1 MMQLTILKAG
11 LMTTIQDAG
20 RFHQAHLGFPVSG
33 FMDAPAAWLANRMVG
48 NPRDAALLEITW
60 SGITLTVDQPCQ
72 VALAGA
78 EFSCLRNARQVNTDR
93 VIQLAAGDTLQ
104 MDHLMSGVRG
114 YLAIAGEFDV
124 PGVLGSKS
132 TLTLAGVGGFRG
144 RALRDGDQ
152 LLVATRTPTTTRHK
166 PVWKKHRPQS
176 IHVIRA
182 MPGPEFNT
190 FSDATIRQAFSQP
203 YQLTHQASRQGFRL
217 TARALDNPDHG
228 TMVST
233 GLVPGS
239 LQVTPDG
246 QTILAM
252 QDAQTTGGYPRILV
266 VDQRELHKLAQI
278 RPGEDIYFF
287 RTA

>member
-1 MMQLTILKAG
+1 MQLTVNKAG
-11 LMTTIQDAG
+11 FMTTIQDAG

-60 SGITLTVDQPCQ
+60 SGITLSVDQACL

-78 EFSCLRNARQVNTDR
+78 EFRCVRNGREVNTDR

-104 MDHLMSGVRG
+104 MEQLLSGVRA
-114 YLAIAGEFDV
+114 YLAIAGAFDV
-124 PGVLGSKS
+124 PEVLGSKS
-132 TLTLAGVGGFRG
+132 TLTLAGVGGFSG
-144 RALRDGDQ
+144 RALRDGDC
-152 LLVATRTPTTTRHK
+152 LMVATSKPATTRQK

-217 TARALDNPDHG
+217 TAQALDDPDQG
-228 TMVST
+228 GMVST

-266 VDQRELHKLAQI
+266 VNQEELHKLAQI

>member
-1 MMQLTILKAG
+1 MMQLTIVKAG
-11 LMTTIQDAG
+11 FMTTIQDAG

-33 FMDAPAAWLANRMVG
+33 FMDARSAWLANRMVG
-48 NPRDAALLEITW
+48 NPQDAAVLEITW
-60 SGITLTVDQPCQ
+60 SGMTFSVDQPCYL
-72 VALAGA
+72 ALAGA
-78 EFSCLRNARQVNTDR
+78 EFSCFRNGRVVNTDR
-93 VIQLAAGDTLQ
+93 VFQLAAGDTLQ
-104 MDHLMSGVRG
+104 MAQLQSGVRA
-114 YLAIAGEFDV
+114 YLAIAGQLDV
-124 PGVLGSKS
+124 PEVLGSKS
-132 TLTLAGVGGFRG
+132 TLTLAGVGGFYG

-152 LLVATRTPTTTRHK
+152 LSVDTRTPTTTRHK
-166 PVWKKHRPQS
+166 PTWKKYHPQS

-190 FSDATIRQAFSQP
+190 FSDATIRQAFSQS

-217 TARALDNPDHG
+217 TARALEHPDHA

-266 VDQRELHKLAQI
+266 VNQDELHKLAQI

-287 RTA
+287 R

>member
-1 MMQLTILKAG
+1 MSILKAG
-11 LMTTIQDAG
+11 FMTTIQDAG

-33 FMDAPAAWLANRMVG
+33 CMDAPAAWLANRMVG
-48 NPRDAALLEITW
+48 NPRDAAVLEITW
-60 SGITLTVDQPCQ
+60 SGLTLTVDQNCQ
-72 VALAGA
+72 MALAGA
-78 EFSCLRNARQVNTDR
+78 EFSCLRNGKQVNTDQ
-93 VIQLAAGDTLQ
+93 VIPLIAGDTLQ
-104 MDHLMSGVRG
+104 LDQLISGVRA
-114 YLAIAGEFDV
+114 YLAIAGELDV
-124 PGVLGSKS
+124 PEVLGSKS
-132 TLTLAGVGGFRG
+132 TLTLAGVGGFHG

-152 LLVATRTPTTTRHK
+152 LSVVTRVPGLTRQK
-166 PVWKKHRPQS
+166 PLWKKHRPQS

-228 TMVST
+228 GMVST

-266 VDQRELHKLAQI
+266 VNQEELHKLAQI